1 MIELGLLILVVFLGL
16 ELLDFLVDLI
26 VVYSRLRVGLEV
38 FDHDFVV
45 DDLLSLMR
53 EDRVNFSLGL
63 GFRIEDYFDVLQ

>member
-1 MIELGLLILVVFLGL
+1 M
-16 ELLDFLVDLI
+16 DLI